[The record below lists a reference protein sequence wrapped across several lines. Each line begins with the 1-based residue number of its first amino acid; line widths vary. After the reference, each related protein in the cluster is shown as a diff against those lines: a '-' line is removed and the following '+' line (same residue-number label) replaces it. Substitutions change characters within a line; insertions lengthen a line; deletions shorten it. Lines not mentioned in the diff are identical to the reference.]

1 MPKRGQWE
9 LGVTA
14 SENDP
19 FPLQGHTDKRQ
30 RTHSRKAH
38 QETRTALLLRGA
50 LPSRPWKAIL
60 PHRAPLTNTCK
71 WRRCAQSGDE
81 LHNFIPT
88 VLSRIYSSGHKYSRG
103 SPFLVLREQV
113 SHPSCLLPSQAF
125 IQDSFWVD
133 LRLFHS
139 ERERLPHCKKS
150 SL

>member
-1 MPKRGQWE
+1 MPKRGRWE
-9 LGVTA
+9 PGVTA

-38 QETRTALLLRGA
+38 RETRTALSGSEEPYHPGLGKPFCRTELRSLILVNGDAA
-50 LPSRPWKAIL
+50 LNL
-60 PHRAPLTNTCK
+60 VT
-71 WRRCAQSGDE
+71 G
-81 LHNFIPT
+81 FITSYP
-88 VLSRIYSSGHKYSRG
+88 SSGHKYSRG
-103 SPFLVLREQV
+103 SPFLVPREQV